1 MSRKIED
8 RYERLLLPLFDTF
21 ERKAV
26 AAFESRARELAAPT
40 VGIDLDWLRTWLD
53 KTIEEVVIKPSHE
66 KQGEIVKTAYR
77 QGITWADTNLSA
89 LTVGA
94 KLTPGP
100 IDWRA
105 LDVLKARN
113 TSLMTKLGA
122 DLNAGII
129 EGLTEGLMQGES
141 IPHLAKRVQNAVQ
154 AIGRVRAVTIA
165 RTETMYAVNQGT
177 LIRYSQA
184 GVRRVRWL
192 TGLDERACEECEALH
207 GNEYEI
213 GSEPALPV
221 HPNCVLPGTWAETPG
236 GIVAGLRAR
245 YDGEAVKITLA
256 NGGYLAVTPNHML
269 LTPDG
274 FAAAHLLREGDDVLY
289 CPHLERVVPSNPHVD
304 RYPARVE
311 DIIGT
316 LAEAPGMTAAR
327 VPVTPEYLHGD
338 GRNADGHIDVIR
350 PDCLLRGASEPV
362 ILKHP
367 EAHTL
372 NPGDTR
378 GRSLAAPGDLAAVLE
393 RLALAADGGMSGGR
407 ESAPLFLRRLGHS
420 QEHGRGTPARGD
432 TGAPEP
438 AVDNAP
444 GNTEPP
450 GERLNRHA
458 GIVEG
463 DDLLGVDPVA
473 ALPREAEFAEPPPDN
488 TRARP
493 ETIRDLL
500 DRQPLVIQ
508 TTKVVRIDRRPFHG
522 YIYDLQ
528 TPSTLCIYNNVITSN
543 CRCTVIPVIEVPK

>member
-1 MSRKIED
+1 
-8 RYERLLLPLFDTF
+8 
-21 ERKAV
+21 
-26 AAFESRARELAAPT
+26 
-40 VGIDLDWLRTWLD
+40 
-53 KTIEEVVIKPSHE
+53 
-66 KQGEIVKTAYR
+66 
-77 QGITWADTNLSA
+77 
-89 LTVGA
+89 
-94 KLTPGP
+94 
-100 IDWRA
+100 
-105 LDVLKARN
+105 
-113 TSLMTKLGA
+113 
-122 DLNAGII
+122 
-129 EGLTEGLMQGES
+129 MQGES
-141 IPHLAKRVQNAVQ
+141 IPHLAKRIQNAVQ
-154 AIGRVRAVTIA
+154 AIGRTRAETIA

-184 GVRRVRWL
+184 GVSKVKIL
-192 TGLDERACEECEALH
+192 AGLDERVCFQCESEH
-207 GNEYEI
+207 GNVYDI
-213 GSEPALPV
+213 DSAPTLPF

-327 VPVTPEYLHGD
+327 VPVAPEYLHGD
-338 GRNADGHIDVIR
+338 GRNADGNIDVIR

-378 GRSLAAPGDLAAVLE
+378 GRSLAAPGDLAAMLE
-393 RLALAADGGMSGGR
+393 RLALAADGGMSGSR
-407 ESAPLFLRRLGHS
+407 ESAPLFLRRLGHP
-420 QEHGRGTPARGD
+420 QEHGRGTPPRGD

-444 GNTEPP
+444 GNTEPG
-450 GERLNRHA
+450 GECLDGHA

-463 DDLLGVDPVA
+463 DNLLGIDPVA
-473 ALPREAEFAEPPPDN
+473 ALPRETEFAESPPDDA
-488 TRARP
+488 RARP

-543 CRCTVIPVIEVPK
+543 CRCTVIPVIEVPG